1 MTLTDGKYSTTR
13 KKSNSRKFVAATVAN
28 GSQASKV
35 SKVHWQ
41 VALDS
46 EPGTRIREPCQHSES
61 TGDCVVRRMRKA
73 CSMSLLGRSQ
83 GLGPYELEGDPA
95 H

>member
-1 MTLTDGKYSTTR
+1 M
-13 KKSNSRKFVAATVAN
+13 AATVAN

-41 VALDS
+41 EAFDS
-46 EPGTRIREPCQHSES
+46 ESGTRISEPCQHSES
-61 TGDCVVRRMRKA
+61 TGDCVVLRMRKA
-73 CSMSLLGRSQ
+73 YSMSLRSMRWSLSER
-83 GLGPYELEGDPA
+83 LGPYELEGDPA